1 MFIYIIGSY
10 YGKVTIKVNKFSNN
24 FCMAKSPERKASTP
38 KSQMTRERIVSA
50 ALELFE
56 TKGYAESTM
65 RDIAKEAGVSLG
77 LTYRYFARKE
87 ELVLALYEQ
96 LAQQAFDKVQGI
108 PKGPISERF
117 PKAVS
122 LSLEI
127 LSHHRGTLSA
137 LFSAGLSTTSSLA
150 VLGDGTIDVREKM
163 LATFRQVLTGS
174 TDAPKGKKIEQ
185 LTSIMYAGHLLTVLF
200 WTQDRTVGQS
210 QAKRLVALYPKA
222 IKWGLPL
229 LRLPIVTSLLKE
241 LSEII
246 EPMFGGKVAST

>member
-1 MFIYIIGSY
+1 V
-10 YGKVTIKVNKFSNN
+10 KKD
-24 FCMAKSPERKASTP
+24 ERKASTP
-38 KSQMTRERIVSA
+38 KSQMTREKIVAA
-50 ALELFE
+50 ALSLFE
-56 TKGYAESTM
+56 SKGYDESTM
-65 RDIAKEAGVSLG
+65 RDIAKEADVSLG
-77 LTYRYFARKE
+77 LTYRYFNRKE

-96 LAQQAFDKVQGI
+96 LAQQAFDKVQNM

-122 LSLEI
+122 LSLET
-127 LSHHRGTLSA
+127 LSQHRGTLGA

-150 VLGDGTIDVREKM
+150 VLGEGTIDVREKM
-163 LATFRQVLTGS
+163 LSMFRLVLTGS

-185 LTSIMYAGHLLTVLF
+185 LTSIMYAVHLLTVLF
-200 WTQDRTVGQS
+200 WTQDRTEGQI

-246 EPMFGGKVAST
+246 EPMFGPAQIKLSES